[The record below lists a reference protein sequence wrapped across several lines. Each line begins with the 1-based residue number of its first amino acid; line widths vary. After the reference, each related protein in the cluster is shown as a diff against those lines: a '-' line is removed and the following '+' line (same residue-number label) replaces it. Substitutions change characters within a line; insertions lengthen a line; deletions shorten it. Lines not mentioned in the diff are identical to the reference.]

1 MGHEVFEHEV
11 VVRERFAE
19 QLSIQAGSIVRR
31 YYFGGNAGT
40 ETKSDGTPVT
50 DADRDAE
57 RFLRN
62 RISHAFPSDSLLG
75 EEFGEQ
81 AGENDWKWILD
92 PIDGTKSFITG
103 IPLFTVLIAVI
114 HEGAPQLGVIHN
126 PITHETVAASIGNGC
141 RFNGVTTTV
150 RRCDNLASAMVLTTD
165 PAELARRR
173 PDFSRT
179 LTETAGSIRTW
190 ADGYGYLLV
199 ATGRAD
205 AMIDPIVQPWD
216 VAPLYPVI
224 TEAGG
229 ILTDCDGRDSGSDL
243 GTSALAATPGVHR
256 TLIELSRAGSA
267 SSKA

>member
-1 MGHEVFEHEV
+1 MEHGIEVGEIV
-11 VVRERFAE
+11 ARERFAE
-19 QLSIQAGSIVRR
+19 QLSVQAGSIIRR
-31 YYFGGNAGT
+31 YYYGGTART
-40 ETKSDGTPVT
+40 ETKSDGSPVT

-62 RISHAFPSDSLLG
+62 RINDAFPHDSVLG
-75 EEFGEQ
+75 EEYGEQ
-81 AGENDWKWILD
+81 AGDNDWKWILD
-92 PIDGTKSFITG
+92 PIDGTKSFVTG
-103 IPLFTVLIAVI
+103 VPLFTVLIAVVRD
-114 HEGAPQLGVIHN
+114 GAPQLGVIHN
-126 PITHETVAASIGNGC
+126 PITNETVSASIGNGC
-141 RFNGVTTTV
+141 RFNGAPTSV
-150 RRCDNLASAMVLTTD
+150 RPCDDLAGAMVLTTD

-173 PDFSRT
+173 PNYSRA

-229 ILTDCDGRDSGSDL
+229 ILTDCDGNRSQESL
-243 GTSALAATPGVHR
+243 ATSALAATPGVHR
-256 TLIELSRAGSA
+256 ALLNLAHER
-267 SSKA
+267 